1 MMESGGLVYML
12 GSLHWALQ
20 QLQPRLSG
28 SCRDVAE
35 GRESGERSLGGL
47 RRGQPPYGSSVHRHQ
62 FWKVTWPK
70 CKPRRVPNR
79 NTMEYGK
86 YMKTSYCVSI
96 PFHPIPSLCFFS
108 RFCRKKTTYRPAR
121 QEQLST
127 AQSQARIAK
136 EAGTGWWKLHGIS
149 VHGTKILPCLWSW

>member
-47 RRGQPPYGSSVHRHQ
+47 PRGQPPYGSSVHRHQ
-62 FWKVTWPK
+62 IWKVTWPK

-79 NTMEYGK
+79 KMMEYGK

-96 PFHPIPSLCFFS
+96 PFHPIPSLCFFQVLQE
-108 RFCRKKTTYRPAR
+108 KPTYRPAR